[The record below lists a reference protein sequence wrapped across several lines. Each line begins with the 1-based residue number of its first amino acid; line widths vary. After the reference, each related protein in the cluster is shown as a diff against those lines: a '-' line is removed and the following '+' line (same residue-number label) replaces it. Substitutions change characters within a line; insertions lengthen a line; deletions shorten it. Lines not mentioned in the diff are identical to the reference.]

1 MSTSTTD
8 YGTDVRIGIV
18 VTKVSGLQ
26 NLIEALVR
34 RLSTPTGSLFWDLEY
49 GYDVRAL
56 LNGEIDMDLLEAAEK
71 TIENQLQL
79 DERVDDAKCFI
90 VFNLP
95 TSTMY
100 LYISVTPFTDRTF
113 NLIVSVDKLT
123 VELLDSATTTA

>member
-8 YGTDVRIGIV
+8 YGTDCRIGKV

-26 NLIEALVR
+26 NLMDALVR
-34 RLSTPTGSLFWDLEY
+34 RLSTPTGSLFWDLEC

-56 LNGEIDMDLLEAAEK
+56 LNSEIDLNLLEAAAMI
-71 TIENQLQL
+71 IENQFKL

-90 VFNLP
+90 VFNPP

-113 NLIVSVDKLT
+113 NLIVSVNELT

>member
-8 YGTDVRIGIV
+8 YGTDVRIGKV

-34 RLSTPTGSLFWDLEY
+34 RLSTPTGSLFWDLEC

-56 LNGEIDMDLLEAAEK
+56 LNSEIDLNLLEAAEK
-71 TIENQLQL
+71 IIENQFKL

-113 NLIVSVDKLT
+113 NLIVSVNELT

>member
-1 MSTSTTD
+1 MSTLTTN
-8 YGTDVRIGIV
+8 YGVDIRIGKIV
-18 VTKVSGLQ
+18 GTVSGLQ

-34 RLSTPTGSLFWDLEY
+34 RLSTPTGSLFWDLEC

-56 LNGEIDMDLLEAAEK
+56 LNSEIDLNLLEAAEK
-71 TIENQLQL
+71 IIENQFKL
-79 DERVDDAKCFI
+79 DERVDDAKCFS

-100 LYISVTPFTDRTF
+100 LYISVTTF
-113 NLIVSVDKLT
+113 KGETFKLIVSVNELT

>member
-8 YGTDVRIGIV
+8 FGTDVRIGIV

-56 LNGEIDMDLLEAAEK
+56 LNGEIDMNLLEAAEK

-90 VFNLP
+90 VFDLP

-113 NLIVSVDKLT
+113 KLIVSVNKLT
-123 VELLDSATTTA
+123 VELLD

>member
-8 YGTDVRIGIV
+8 FGTDVRIGIV

-56 LNGEIDMDLLEAAEK
+56 LNGEIDMNLLEAAEK

-90 VFNLP
+90 VFDLP

-113 NLIVSVDKLT
+113 KLIS
-123 VELLDSATTTA
+123 